1 MRDASVSCPI
11 GRKDFMIDGG
21 ERLLVSHLCAAP
33 AALTVI
39 TSADA
44 CTWKERLGA
53 SKVEQRSVCDFA
65 FVHLITAMSACLLA

>member
-11 GRKDFMIDGG
+11 GRKDFMIDAG
-21 ERLLVSHLCAAP
+21 ERLLVSHLCATP

-39 TSADA
+39 TSANA

-53 SKVEQRSVCDFA
+53 GKDEQRSVCDFA
-65 FVHLITAMSACLLA
+65 FVHLITALSACFPA